1 MEKIKKPTLLFNND
15 PILTVA
21 FFAAAVSAVF
31 IHPSHAYW
39 DYIDGHVLSLLLS
52 MMIVIAG
59 FQKVGVFDFIVD
71 QLLKYVKETRTL
83 AFVLVGICF
92 FSSMFIT
99 NDVAL
104 ITFVPLSI
112 ILLTQIRN
120 QKLLIPIIVMQ
131 TIAANLGSM
140 FTPLGNPQNLYLFS
154 ISNMTIFAFLGT
166 MLLPTVVSFILISAS
181 ILLIKPER
189 IEPLKGSGITLTR
202 NKESTFWILM
212 FFLCL
217 MAVLKILPYFLVLV
231 IILIGALKID
241 RKLILNVDYGLLF
254 TFVCL
259 FVFIGNLKSIPQV
272 SLALASV
279 VDGHEITAGI
289 VLSQL
294 FSNVPAAILLSK
306 FTIHYSN
313 LLIGVNLGGLGTL
326 IASMASVISFKF
338 YAATEG
344 AETSK
349 YLLVFTVMNVLFLAA
364 LWGTV
369 VMFTV

>member
-1 MEKIKKPTLLFNND
+1 MEKVKKPLFILNKD
-15 PILTVA
+15 PIMTAA

-31 IHPSHAYW
+31 IHPSSAYLN
-39 DYIDGHVLSLLLS
+39 YIDGHVLSLLLS
-52 MMIVIAG
+52 MMIVVAG
-59 FQKVGVFDFIVD
+59 FQKVGVFDFVVD

-83 AFVLVGICF
+83 AFVLIGICF

-112 ILLTQIRN
+112 LLLTQTKN
-120 QKLLIPIIVMQ
+120 HKLLIPIIVMQ

-154 ISNMTIFAFLGT
+154 ISNMTIYSFLKI
-166 MLLPTVVSFILISAS
+166 MLFPTVVSFILISVS
-181 ILLIKPER
+181 IFLIKPER
-189 IEPLKGSGITLTR
+189 IEVIKGSGVTFTL
-202 NKESTFWILM
+202 NNESTFWIVM
-212 FFLCL
+212 FILCL
-217 MAVLKILPYFLVLV
+217 LAVLKVLPYLLVLV
-231 IILIGALKID
+231 IILLGVIRID
-241 RKLILNVDYGLLF
+241 RKLLFDVDFGLLF

-259 FVFIGNLKSIPQV
+259 FVFIGNLKSMPQV

-279 VDGHEITAGI
+279 VTGHEITAGI
-289 VLSQL
+289 LLSQV

-306 FTIHYSN
+306 FTMNFSD

-344 AETSK
+344 SEIGK
-349 YLLVFTVMNVLFLAA
+349 YLMIFTATNVLFLAI
-364 LWGTV
+364 LWGAV
-369 VMFTV
+369 VLL